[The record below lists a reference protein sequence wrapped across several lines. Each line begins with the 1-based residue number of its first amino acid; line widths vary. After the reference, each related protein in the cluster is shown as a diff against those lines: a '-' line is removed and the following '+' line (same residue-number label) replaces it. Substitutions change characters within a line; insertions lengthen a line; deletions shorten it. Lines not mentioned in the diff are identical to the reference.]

1 MYNNI
6 WWFKTY
12 EQKSITGKS
21 REAGLVNI
29 FYKPRIRRKRA
40 ERLNQMGGSANT
52 SRTESQ
58 IIRRELSAQQSEGV
72 HVAGSLIE
80 TY

>member
-1 MYNNI
+1 
-6 WWFKTY
+6 
-12 EQKSITGKS
+12 
-21 REAGLVNI
+21 
-29 FYKPRIRRKRA
+29 
-40 ERLNQMGGSANT
+40 MGGSANT

-80 TY
+80 TYEKEIQVVLETRSLDSKPAQNDQEDDKSQ